1 MPRATVTFLGGV
13 QEIGGNKLL
22 VEDGPDRVLFDF
34 GPSFSPEFEEYYVEY
49 LKPRSTSP
57 VKDLLEFGLVPRI
70 PGLYSRE
77 ALGDADLAYTPPE
90 IHGVFVSH
98 AHMDHAGYLR
108 YLDPE
113 IPVHVGHG
121 TKTLLDA
128 IAASTTMKYGDH
140 RWTIFEDGHPI
151 RIGGIEV
158 VPYPV
163 DHSIPFAY
171 GFLVRTSA
179 GTLAYTG
186 DFRHHGPRAADTHR
200 FFEAVAR
207 EEVDALAIEGTRA
220 GPDPRHNFTEEG
232 VREGVDRVLA
242 GHRDLALACTY
253 PRDVDRLTTLYRA
266 AQAADRE
273 LVVSARTA
281 HLLAQV
287 AARFPTGA
295 VPVPGSSPG
304 LAVYD
309 RRKKR
314 SSVWERPYLE
324 GALTA
329 EEVRD
334 HGRKYLLALDFAH
347 FAELIDLRPA
357 RGSPFV
363 HSMSEPF
370 SEEDVSDHVLHNWLD
385 HFGLVFHQMHASGH
399 ASGPELLELVR
410 STGARQV
417 FPIHTEHPEAFV
429 PIGASVQSPERA
441 RPYPIAP

>member
-1 MPRATVTFLGGV
+1 MPRPTVTFLGGV
-13 QEIGGNKLL
+13 REIGGNKLL
-22 VEDGPDRVLFDF
+22 VEDGPDRILFDF

-49 LKPRSTSP
+49 LKPRTTSP
-57 VKDLLEFGLVPRI
+57 IKDLLEFGLVPRL
-70 PGLYSRE
+70 PGLYARD
-77 ALGDADLAYTPPE
+77 ALGDADLGYAPPE

-98 AHMDHAGYLR
+98 AHADHAGYLR
-108 YLDPE
+108 YIDPE
-113 IPVHVGHG
+113 IPVHVGRG

-140 RWTIFEDGHPI
+140 PWTIFEDGRPI
-151 RIGGIEV
+151 RVGGIEV

-171 GFLVRTSA
+171 GFLIRTSA

-200 FFEAVAR
+200 FFDAVAR
-207 EEVDALAIEGTRA
+207 EGVDALAIEGTRA
-220 GPDPRHNFTEEG
+220 GPDTRHNFTEEG

-287 AARFPTGA
+287 ADRFPAGA
-295 VPVPGSSPG
+295 VPVPGTSPG
-304 LAVYD
+304 LSVYD

-314 SSVWERPYLE
+314 SNVWERPYLD

-329 EEVRD
+329 EEVRS

-399 ASGPELLELVR
+399 ASGPELLELIR
-410 STGARQV
+410 SSGARQV
-417 FPIHTEHPEAFV
+417 FPIHTEHPEAFE
-429 PIGASVQSPERA
+429 PIGAAVRSPERA